1 MRDFTEIIDKYSRES
16 IPLVKTLGIH
26 VTEAVITDTE
36 VRAVCSLPDR
46 PEQRNHVGGPHA
58 GAMFTAA
65 ESASGGVVQAAF
77 ADLFSQAVP
86 LIMNGGMRFQALAL
100 GDIVATARMPIAEVA
115 RVRGELAEGKR
126 PEFYIEVE
134 VASAEAI
141 TGLLSTHWTLKPI
154 KR

>member
-16 IPLVKTLGIH
+16 IPLVKTRGIH

-86 LIMNGGMRFQALAL
+86 LIMNGGMRFQIGCLL
-100 GDIVATARMPIAEVA
+100 LFQC
-115 RVRGELAEGKR
+115 RVPLLL
-126 PEFYIEVE
+126 VLD
-134 VASAEAI
+134 SAFGHFFVK
-141 TGLLSTHWTLKPI
+141 GLLPI
-154 KR
+154 FIRQV